1 MEIHGQGNAS
11 RLRERRLQ
19 RGMTQQEV
27 AEALERLAWLQQSQR
42 VGVNPD
48 MVSKWERGTKR
59 PSRLY
64 LRLLCA
70 LFEVTP
76 AQLGYGRSEPE
87 VAPALPPTGSV
98 TSELAAVAAVLDG
111 AFGPMELLQPKML
124 DLWRDDLLSRRQVL
138 RMMGVAP
145 AAGGLEA
152 LETTLRVLPAPHQPQ
167 FRGQETV
174 AQLDG
179 LVHELER
186 LYHSTDPRRL
196 LLPVRGLVGTVEDFL
211 PDARKE
217 VRRALL
223 GILTRANL
231 LAGRLSFFDLHESF
245 QARAHLDL
253 AREAAG
259 EAGSPLLS
267 AVVLGHLAFLPAE
280 KHNFPATAS
289 YLAGARDSLTRQP
302 ASLVAAW
309 ISAIESEMTTKNAAT
324 SQALA
329 CLERAK
335 AELAMASSMP
345 VPEWFDFFDES
356 RLRGFEGFAL
366 RRAGDVDGARARLQ
380 AALVPAHQTTPKQR
394 SVTMIDLAVTCV
406 MGGDIDEGCRL
417 ATQAASDLREAG
429 YATAVERLTEFQGV
443 LPDQRHP
450 AARLLRES
458 IAELS

>member
-1 MEIHGQGNAS
+1 MS
-11 RLRERRLQ
+11 RPPP
-19 RGMTQQEV
+19 GD
-27 AEALERLAWLQQSQR
+27 W
-42 VGVNPD
+42 
-48 MVSKWERGTKR
+48 KR
-59 PSRLY
+59 
-64 LRLLCA
+64 
-70 LFEVTP
+70 
-76 AQLGYGRSEPE
+76 
-87 VAPALPPTGSV
+87 
-98 TSELAAVAAVLDG
+98 
-111 AFGPMELLQPKML
+111 
-124 DLWRDDLLSRRQVL
+124 SRRPCACF
-138 RMMGVAP
+138 RRRTSRSS
-145 AAGGLEA
+145 AARRPWPSSTGW
-152 LETTLRVLPAPHQPQ
+152 RK
-167 FRGQETV
+167 
-174 AQLDG
+174 
-179 LVHELER
+179 LER

-196 LLPVRGLVGTVEDFL
+196 LLPVRGLIGTVEDFL
-211 PDARKE
+211 PDARGQE
-217 VRRALL
+217 VRRTLL

-309 ISAIESEMTTKNAAT
+309 ISAIESEMTTKDSAT
-324 SQALA
+324 SQALG

-335 AELAMASSMP
+335 AEFARRRPCRCRSGSISSTSQASG
-345 VPEWFDFFDES
+345 
-356 RLRGFEGFAL
+356 LRGL
-366 RRAGDVDGARARLQ
+366 RPAPSGGRRWGSGRLQ

-406 MGGDIDEGCRL
+406 MGGDVDEGCRL